1 MKKWVFGNGKVTCY
15 RPVKE
20 EPLSALTATQRGYIR
35 AIFRAFPGDM
45 ERILLELSALRY
57 CSLKTALRS
66 AVRDGCLTEQEAEEH
81 YLDFNQEVAKL
92 PTRSVE
98 YITAL
103 ASGYNAGVKYNE
115 IAAYVGKSV
124 KTVLNDLYSLRK
136 GTTTRHL
143 FKGNENYGNPKNS
156 PFVRVRGPVPEWSN
170 LIETPFSEAKEE
182 GAPPEMLPDPRGAK
196 GEVTGESACGETP
209 PSQPHGN
216 SRWSSSPVPPPL
228 AGEASKAGSNPSVT
242 ADARAIDDLEELING
257 GAAFLSAL
265 PHEDFPT
272 ETSSGG
278 GQKTAEG
285 VNPSITITAGSLTV
299 TVSAGADI
307 TIHITQ
313 GGNNNV

>member
-1 MKKWVFGNGKVTCY
+1 MRDWLFDNGGVTCY

-57 CSLKTALRS
+57 CSLKTALKS

-103 ASGYNAGVKYNE
+103 ASGYNAGVKYKE
-115 IAAYVGKSV
+115 IAAFVGKST
-124 KTVLNDLYSLRK
+124 KTVLNDMYALRN

-143 FKGNENYGNPKNS
+143 FKGTGDYGRPADS
-156 PFVRVRGPVPEWSN
+156 PFVRVRGPVPEWN
-170 LIETPFSEAKEE
+170 KLIETPFSETKEE

-196 GEVTGESACGETP
+196 GESPSTG
-209 PSQPHGN
+209 
-216 SRWSSSPVPPPL
+216 
-228 AGEASKAGSNPSVT
+228 
-242 ADARAIDDLEELING
+242 ADAARAIDDLEELVNG

-265 PHEDFPT
+265 PHEDFSAEAEDFSAEAEDCHPERSEGSFS
-272 ETSSGG
+272 ETSGKILRRCAPQNDREDAPQNDRG
-278 GQKTAEG
+278 T
-285 VNPSITITAGSLTV
+285 LLRMTV
-299 TVSAGADI
+299 TISGGADI
-307 TIHITQ
+307 TIHIK

>member
-1 MKKWVFGNGKVTCY
+1 MRDWFFDNGGVTCY

-20 EPLSALTATQRGYIR
+20 KPLSALTATQRGYIR

-57 CSLKTALRS
+57 CSLKTALKA

-81 YLDFNQEVAKL
+81 YLYFNQEVAKL
-92 PTRSVE
+92 PTRSKE

-115 IAAYVGKSV
+115 IAAYVGKSI

-156 PFVRVRGPVPEWSN
+156 PFVRVRGPVPPWET
-170 LIETPFSEAKEE
+170 LIKTPFSEAEEE
-182 GAPPEMLPDPRGAK
+182 GAPPQMPPDPRETKEELPSAGAD
-196 GEVTGESACGETP
+196 A
-209 PSQPHGN
+209 
-216 SRWSSSPVPPPL
+216 
-228 AGEASKAGSNPSVT
+228 
-242 ADARAIDDLEELING
+242 ARAIDDLEELVNG

-272 ETSSGG
+272 GASIGG

-285 VNPSITITAGSLTV
+285 VNPSITIAAGAMTV
-299 TVSAGADI
+299 TISGGADI
-307 TIHITQ
+307 TIHIK